1 MSLPNKNPSFPNRF
15 FYTVGGLGLL
25 PWAPGTWGSLGALVT
40 WFLLPPLSPI
50 LSAGLIGTLFAG
62 GVASASMA
70 VRETGDPD
78 PSMVV
83 IDEFVGQFISLSFVH
98 HDIIQGLETFILF
111 RILDIFKPG
120 PIRKLEAWPGGWGIM
135 ADDALAGFFAG
146 LLVSLVTIV
155 MPLLLSH

>member
-1 MSLPNKNPSFPNRF
+1 
-15 FYTVGGLGLL
+15 
-25 PWAPGTWGSLGALVT
+25 
-40 WFLLPPLSPI
+40 
-50 LSAGLIGTLFAG
+50 
-62 GVASASMA
+62 MA